1 MTALIL
7 RLAAPLQSWGE
18 RGTFGEKDTA
28 DFPTR
33 SGLLGLIASA
43 AGIARGEHLG
53 TLTELEFIVRIDRPG
68 VRVIDFHTAGG
79 GYPPKRGIPTAEG
92 KRKNTAIVTHRHYLA
107 DAVFTVAC
115 TGPEQTVTEAAAAV
129 AAPRWQPYL
138 GRRSCPPEQPMIL
151 GITTD
156 AETALRTVP
165 LPPRQRYTRG
175 RTQVDL
181 IRSAAAGD
189 TGAWSEMLD
198 DCDRFTQTDRRYR
211 SRTITRTTE
220 TLTEDLATTTSLEYW
235 DRLQEFMKRSRS

>member
-18 RGTFGEKDTA
+18 RGTFGDKDTA

-43 AGIARGEHLG
+43 AGIARGERLG
-53 TLTELEFIVRIDRPG
+53 ALTELDFIVRIDRPG
-68 VRVIDFHTAGG
+68 VRVIDFHTVGG

-92 KRKNTAIVTHRHYLA
+92 KRKNTAIITRRHYLA

-115 TGPEQTVTEAAAAV
+115 TGPEQAVTEAATAV
-129 AAPRWQPYL
+129 AAPRWQPFL

-151 GITTD
+151 GTTTD

-165 LPPRQRYTRG
+165 LPPRPRFAHG

-181 IRSAAAGD
+181 VRSATAGD
-189 TGAWSEMLD
+189 TGAWSEILD
-198 DCDRFTQTDRRYR
+198 DCDRFPRADRRYR

-220 TLTEDLATTTSLEYW
+220 TLTDDLATATTLEYW
-235 DRLQEFMKRSRS
+235 DRLQDFMERSRS